1 MSQSKPSSNS
11 SKPLSLEEQ
20 QLLMQL
26 QRRASI
32 PQDVISELESDGTWS
47 LASECVPCAMSDASK
62 RRLTE
67 FTGDME
73 AAPWG
78 YGAASVI
85 PPVCRSPEP
94 PIAGGDQATMLG
106 STKKGTQIEF
116 PPGVSD
122 LGTWGCTI
130 LDFGKYG
137 GKEITYDD
145 LVGSSNKDHKSYVKW
160 CISQV
165 DASEGK
171 LRDFSMYLVARENV
185 TGTMEQRPVIP
196 GTTEVRRLRRDNSG
210 VAPSGR
216 RSESSRRAEA
226 EHQSDIIDP
235 GSLLLR
241 STLSSKRPLDVSKL
255 QSSFQSRIFQ
265 QDLFEAINASEA
277 ASAVRGPVQV
287 RAVSVAPIMHSGTV
301 KPSKT
306 LWKMMGLS
314 GWRLSEV
321 LLFLLFVLTLCCL
334 IPLLARFLTQC
345 LGGGI
350 DNVAIKKNHHG
361 GDFLRSWSRSAG
373 SVAPMGAFSATQG
386 GVGVGVAG
394 DARFLRGPM
403 DHGDAWSNASTY
415 SDRNLVDPWAGGFSN
430 YEVDR
435 RRGGDLGFSA
445 LGPPPRPRSYDEE
458 GSLAEAML
466 SPTPSYPS
474 RGRSGSSA
482 PSPSRSFRQ
491 VPAPLLSDISLGSAS
506 SSRPGTL
513 GPPPVPLSSGEGGSS
528 GSHRAGIP
536 AVVRARP
543 LARSWLEDQG
553 RQVDV
558 VPARY
563 LDPGLRSEGAE
574 VQYPRDSRV
583 RQMEID
589 PRSGRPW
596 SGH

>member
-1 MSQSKPSSNS
+1 MEVEHVDYK
-11 SKPLSLEEQ
+11 
-20 QLLMQL
+20 
-26 QRRASI
+26 RIA
-32 PQDVISELESDGTWS
+32 
-47 LASECVPCAMSDASK
+47 LARPMA
-62 RRLTE
+62 R
-67 FTGDME
+67 
-73 AAPWG
+73 
-78 YGAASVI
+78 
-85 PPVCRSPEP
+85 
-94 PIAGGDQATMLG
+94 Q
-106 STKKGTQIEF
+106 
-116 PPGVSD
+116 
-122 LGTWGCTI
+122 
-130 LDFGKYG
+130 
-137 GKEITYDD
+137 D
-145 LVGSSNKDHKSYVKW
+145 LVEGLRQTLAWRAGLRQGHP
-160 CISQV
+160 IQV
-165 DASEGK
+165 QDLDLS
-171 LRDFSMYLVARENV
+171 
-185 TGTMEQRPVIP
+185 P
-196 GTTEVRRLRRDNSG
+196 GF
-210 VAPSGR
+210 
-216 RSESSRRAEA
+216 
-226 EHQSDIIDP
+226 Q

-241 STLSSKRPLDVSKL
+241 STLSSKQPLDVAKL

-301 KPSKT
+301 APSKT

-334 IPLLARFLTQC
+334 IPLLARFLTQ
-345 LGGGI
+345 
-350 DNVAIKKNHHG
+350 
-361 GDFLRSWSRSAG
+361 SWSRSAG
-373 SVAPMGAFSATQG
+373 SAPIGGFSAG
-386 GVGVGVAG
+386 GVIS
-394 DARFLRGPM
+394 DARFVRGPL
-403 DHGDAWSNASTY
+403 DGDAWSNASTF

-430 YEVDR
+430 YEMREWGHGFVGGRSDVGEQVDR

-482 PSPSRSFRQ
+482 PSPSRSLRQ
-491 VPAPLLSDISLGSAS
+491 VPPPLLSDISLGSAS
-506 SSRPGTL
+506 TSRPGAS
-513 GPPPVPLSSGEGGSS
+513 GPPPVRLSSGEGASS
-528 GSHRAGIP
+528 GSHRGIP

-563 LDPGLRSEGAE
+563 LDPGFRSERNAE
-574 VQYPRDSRV
+574 VYSRDPI
-583 RQMEID
+583 RQMEIDPID